1 MIDGRTFQE
10 INKGTGALI
19 IDDVAAFLVSQ
30 FEKPTRQEKA
40 HV

>member
-10 INKGTGALI
+10 VNKGTGAII
-19 IDDVAAFLVSQ
+19 IDDVASFLISQ
-30 FEKPTRQEKA
+30 FEKQPKKEKA